1 MITSMKKGRDGW
13 AAQTDIELEP
23 LGPMEPDA
31 KRILRI
37 QTSKARCGI
46 STRASVWK
54 LDGRGCM
61 STVLFGDF
69 SKTVAVAN
77 NRCTEKSVKT
87 LHDTALASK
96 SDLLTQVNVHYG
108 VKNAADQIAA

>member
-1 MITSMKKGRDGW
+1 MITSMQKGRDGW
-13 AAQTDIELEP
+13 NAQTDIELEP

-54 LDGRGCM
+54 LDGRGTM

-69 SKTVAVAN
+69 SKTVAVESS
-77 NRCTEKSVKT
+77 RCTEKSVKT

-96 SDLLTQVNVHYG
+96 VDLLAQVKAYYG

>member
-1 MITSMKKGRDGW
+1 MITSMQKGRDGW

-23 LGPMEPDA
+23 MGPMEPDA

-37 QTSKARCGI
+37 ETSKARAGI
-46 STRASVWK
+46 STYASVWK
-54 LDGRGCM
+54 LDGRGSM
-61 STVLFGDF
+61 STILYGDF
-69 SKTVAVAN
+69 RKTVAVAS

-87 LHDTALASK
+87 LHETALASK
-96 SDLLTQVNVHYG
+96 ADLLAQVNAYYG

>member
-1 MITSMKKGRDGW
+1 MITSMQKGRDGW
-13 AAQTDIELEP
+13 AAQTDIELGP
-23 LGPMEPDA
+23 LEQDA

-54 LDGRGCM
+54 IDGRGTM

-69 SKTVAVAN
+69 SKTIATAN
-77 NRCTEKSVKT
+77 NRCTEKSVQT

-96 SDLLTQVNVHYG
+96 DDVLCQVDAHYG
-108 VKNAADQIAA
+108 AKHAADQVAA